1 MTESNAF
8 LEFTDADL
16 KAALHRTLRTIA
28 VLAAVLF
35 AVVSLVAGWRSGVL
49 LIVGAIVSASGVY
62 EWQRLISA
70 VNARLDNAQSPRG
83 TGPVVAMFFLRLLIV
98 AGLVYVSLKCF
109 HGSIYALVAGLALAV
124 VGLSIEALRLLRA

>member
-16 KAALHRTLRTIA
+16 KAALHRTLGTIA

-83 TGPVVAMFFLRLLIV
+83 AGPVVAMFFLRLLIV
-98 AGLVYVSLKCF
+98 AVLVYVSLKCF

>member
-83 TGPVVAMFFLRLLIV
+83 TGAVVALFFLRLLIV

>member
-1 MTESNAF
+1 MSEANAF

-35 AVVSLVAGWRSGVL
+35 VAVTLVAGWRSGVL

-62 EWQRLISA
+62 EWQRLIGV

-83 TGPVVAMFFLRLLIV
+83 AGPVVAMFFLRMLFA